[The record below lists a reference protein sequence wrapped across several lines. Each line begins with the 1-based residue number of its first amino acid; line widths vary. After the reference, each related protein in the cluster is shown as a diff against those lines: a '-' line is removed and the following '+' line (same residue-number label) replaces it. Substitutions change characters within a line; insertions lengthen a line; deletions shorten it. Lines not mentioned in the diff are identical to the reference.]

1 MQKWLSSILLM
12 APLMLCAQEE
22 EVDFDLIPDYLFASI
37 GNPVDNSREY
47 SQEKDSSVFEFGLG
61 SSINDNLSLEA
72 SLINFAFDDS
82 TDTGVLNLGILG
94 KARVN
99 ENFAFYAGFGLG
111 FWSAEISGY
120 KEEEPRFDRDM
131 SPEERERYAR
141 YLEMQRKEA
150 LNYELDGTDIYM
162 RFGLDVTLNEDF
174 SVFLDFYSLEGIK
187 GTESSMLG
195 ISYNF

>member
-1 MQKWLSSILLM
+1 
-12 APLMLCAQEE
+12 MLCAQEE

-72 SLINFAFDDS
+72 SLMNFAFDDS

-99 ENFAFYAGFGLG
+99 ENFALYGGFGLG

-150 LNYELDGTDIYM
+150 LDYELDGADIYM

-174 SVFLDFYSLEGIK
+174 SVFLDFYSLEGTK
-187 GTESSMLG
+187 GTESTMLG